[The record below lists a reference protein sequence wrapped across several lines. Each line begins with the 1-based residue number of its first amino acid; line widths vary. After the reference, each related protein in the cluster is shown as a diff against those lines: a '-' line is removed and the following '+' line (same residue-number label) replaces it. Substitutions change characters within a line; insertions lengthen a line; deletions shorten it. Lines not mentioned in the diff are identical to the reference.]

1 MNQLTELLL
10 DAPDGQL
17 DESAKAIIRKWP
29 YQPTALN
36 VLEVLDNCARYALA
50 SDFTMSVLHILLD
63 TRIEEE
69 QTTLEEVVKHA
80 TWRTE

>member
-1 MNQLTELLL
+1 MNQLTTLLL
-10 DAPDGQL
+10 EAPDSQL
-17 DESAKAIIRKWP
+17 DESAKKIIRKWP

-36 VLEVLDNCARYALA
+36 VLEVLDHCVYGGSA